1 MTGASVPVDGGG
13 AMRVHFPGWRNRS
26 AGPDFRD
33 AVIEADGA
41 TLRGDVEVH
50 RDARD
55 WVRHGH
61 DADPRYGNVV
71 LHVVEDAPD
80 NPPGPARR
88 ARASALAA
96 LAPEANRSPF
106 ACRPQGALGADKVR
120 ASLISVGMARYRV
133 AADRLRLRLND
144 VLPDADQSRAT
155 EQSVFEEIAA
165 ALGFAGNEAAMRRC
179 AQALPLAVLRAMPD
193 GSSGASDPALE
204 AMLARA
210 FDGGAG
216 GLTMRGPSSSHQGSH
231 QLRWVLAGVR
241 PSNHPRRRLAQLV
254 EIARAWP
261 DVGMV
266 AAVRDGLCA
275 TADKPWRSGPRL
287 RALVATNASAR
298 SRAGDVVVN
307 VLLPLAR
314 AVALHTGDADA
325 LAWADA
331 AFTAHP
337 MLSGN
342 GVIARVAS
350 RIGVAPRLVANTAA
364 AQQGLIAIW
373 DGPCRP
379 LRCHLCPLA
388 WASTAVTPAR

>member
-1 MTGASVPVDGGG
+1 MGSRRLRRLPPESAHQDVWAAMTGASVPVDGGG

-120 ASLISVGMARYRV
+120 ASLISVGMARYQV

-155 EQSVFEEIAA
+155 EQSVFEEIARHS
-165 ALGFAGNEAAMRRC
+165 GSPGMKRRC
-179 AQALPLAVLRAMPD
+179 VA
-193 GSSGASDPALE
+193 
-204 AMLARA
+204 ARRHSRLQC
-210 FDGGAG
+210 FVRC
-216 GLTMRGPSSSHQGSH
+216 LMVRRVQVIRRSKRCWLGPST
-231 QLRWVLAGVR
+231 A
-241 PSNHPRRRLAQLV
+241 
-254 EIARAWP
+254 ERA
-261 DVGMV
+261 
-266 AAVRDGLCA
+266 A
-275 TADKPWRSGPRL
+275 
-287 RALVATNASAR
+287 
-298 SRAGDVVVN
+298 
-307 VLLPLAR
+307 
-314 AVALHTGDADA
+314 
-325 LAWADA
+325 
-331 AFTAHP
+331 
-337 MLSGN
+337 
-342 GVIARVAS
+342 
-350 RIGVAPRLVANTAA
+350 
-364 AQQGLIAIW
+364 
-373 DGPCRP
+373 
-379 LRCHLCPLA
+379 
-388 WASTAVTPAR
+388 